1 LDTLA
6 AGFNWFIGSDL
17 HTAFFD
23 HQATAQDRAVAL
35 VMVVLTVAPE
45 AKLIRLLT
53 YAPWV
58 VKAFAKVL
66 RYVAEAAHVHIAP
79 GIAEMA
85 ARLIQKGRAAIRG
98 VLGGCTCFPAGTLVA
113 TPGGLLAITA
123 LQPGQ
128 PVLAEDPTTG
138 VVAPEAVQAVIDDGA
153 KPLMALD
160 LSDGAAITVAADHPF
175 YVDRGALLR
184 GSGWLHAGDLWPGD
198 ELRTAGGKS
207 ATVVELRRN
216 VGEAVVYTL
225 I

>member
-1 LDTLA
+1 MYVFPSGNIGGDAGRPARDQRLTAWA
-6 AGFNWFIGSDL
+6 AG
-17 HTAFFD
+17 
-23 HQATAQDRAVAL
+23 V
-35 VMVVLTVAPE
+35 
-45 AKLIRLLT
+45 
-53 YAPWV
+53 
-58 VKAFAKVL
+58 
-66 RYVAEAAHVHIAP
+66 
-79 GIAEMA
+79 
-85 ARLIQKGRAAIRG
+85 
-98 VLGGCTCFPAGTLVA
+98 
-113 TPGGLLAITA
+113 
-123 LQPGQ
+123 
-128 PVLAEDPTTG
+128 AEDPTTG